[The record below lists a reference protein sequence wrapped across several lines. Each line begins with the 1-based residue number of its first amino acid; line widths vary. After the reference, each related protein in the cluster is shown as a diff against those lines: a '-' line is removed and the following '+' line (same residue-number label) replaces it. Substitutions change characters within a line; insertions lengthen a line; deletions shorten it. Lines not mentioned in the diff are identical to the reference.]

1 MRMFLQLMAGLSF
14 LVVLILGAILLY
26 SDGPLLSFVQTG
38 AAKKTV
44 LSEQLQREEQVIE
57 AKKSV
62 LSEQL
67 QREEEL
73 FQAKATFERYKR
85 AKLQVAEEVIA
96 GRLSLAEALEAFR
109 ELEGQRLPNITKQD
123 LLRGW
128 KMTEDDWLGQL
139 GVLYYV
145 EQVLAD
151 RPKEAAAVITRL
163 NKELQELLAS
173 RQKRPAAPVEEPI
186 ESSR

>member
-85 AKLQVAEEVIA
+85 AKLQVAEEVIGGGSA
-96 GRLSLAEALEAFR
+96 
-109 ELEGQRLPNITKQD
+109 
-123 LLRGW
+123 
-128 KMTEDDWLGQL
+128 
-139 GVLYYV
+139 
-145 EQVLAD
+145 
-151 RPKEAAAVITRL
+151 
-163 NKELQELLAS
+163 
-173 RQKRPAAPVEEPI
+173 
-186 ESSR
+186 